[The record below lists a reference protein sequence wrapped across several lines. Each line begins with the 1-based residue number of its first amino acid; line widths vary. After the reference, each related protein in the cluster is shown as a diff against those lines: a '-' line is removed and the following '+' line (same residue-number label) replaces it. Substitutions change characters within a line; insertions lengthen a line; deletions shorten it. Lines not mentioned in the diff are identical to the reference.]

1 MPILC
6 ENTIIF
12 TASYLTKKWLVVIF
26 ESKSTR
32 RREIK
37 RLKCSSK
44 QQQRWRGGEG
54 EKAMRYGAKGRAV
67 HPHNQVILATHRTLI
82 TTINDSPIPFDQSL
96 CFSGRETNPPSCFF
110 SWVADSSVRTRRTLR
125 QSTVIEINDSAKEVS
140 LLSPINRRVKST
152 FT

>member
-1 MPILC
+1 MPILS
-6 ENTIIF
+6 ENTNIF
-12 TASYLTKKWLVVIF
+12 AASYLTKKRLVVIF

-82 TTINDSPIPFDQSL
+82 TTINDSPIPSTGLFASPGEKRILHPASSHGWSRQ
-96 CFSGRETNPPSCFF
+96 FGRQDASYVPPIH
-110 SWVADSSVRTRRTLR
+110 RHR
-125 QSTVIEINDSAKEVS
+125 N
-140 LLSPINRRVKST
+140 
-152 FT
+152 